1 VATRCSAGS
10 AWRAYTSTITAKRPA
25 IPNSNAN
32 QPCHTS
38 GAATP
43 GEATF
48 AKPGATEHGLAAS
61 YTSTIT
67 AKRPATPNSCEEDPL
82 QIRGGIL
89 EPSFDRPLSMQHV
102 WMAGGQDA
110 DL

>member
-1 VATRCSAGS
+1 MSRDGRGESKAAGS
-10 AWRAYTSTITAKRPA
+10 PTESSSNESRFVADGVSTT
-25 IPNSNAN
+25 
-32 QPCHTS
+32 

-43 GEATF
+43 GGATF

-89 EPSFDRPLSMQHV
+89 EPFFDRPLSMQHV